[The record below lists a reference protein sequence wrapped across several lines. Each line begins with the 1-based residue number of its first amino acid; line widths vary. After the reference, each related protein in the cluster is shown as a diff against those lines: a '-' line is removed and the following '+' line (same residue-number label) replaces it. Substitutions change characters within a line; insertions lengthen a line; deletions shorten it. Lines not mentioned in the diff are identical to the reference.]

1 MHINNVIQELQNKSN
16 KINDEIA
23 VLNDCLKY
31 YDYFSKISDSQNM
44 YVAEMRRQMTTFL
57 KSKGLKYKEIGYV
70 ICRTRNLASKYKNIP
85 NNPNIENLISEN
97 LFYWIKNYLYPEVL
111 KLSVVNEFTHTGR
124 AMETS
129 YKLIKIKDHADI
141 N

>member
-1 MHINNVIQELQNKSN
+1 MHIKNVIKELQIKSN
-16 KINDEIA
+16 EINNQIE

-57 KSKGLKYKEIGYV
+57 KSKGLKYKEIGFI
-70 ICRTRNLASKYKNIP
+70 ICRTRNLASKYKNIE
-85 NNPNIENLISEN
+85 NNHKIEQLISDN
-97 LFYWIKNYLYPEVL
+97 LFDWIKNNLYPKIEL
-111 KLSVVNEFTHTGR
+111 IQIQSQFTLTGW
-124 AMETS
+124 ATETS
-129 YKLIKIKDHADI
+129 YKLIKLQENANI